1 MAVVLCGAATAQAPT
16 AATAG
21 SDLKTIRTRMVQ
33 TVLGSVSGK
42 AAGEAARYAGT
53 LRPDGSWPDIDY
65 ADQAPSAWKTETHL
79 ARTLSIARA
88 WSDPS
93 SAGRRDA
100 VMKDA
105 ACRALDYWIDHDF
118 QDPNWWHNQISVP
131 RAVGETLLLLGSEAG
146 EARIR
151 KAATIMARSDWET
164 LVGTRKVDWTGANL
178 SDMAW
183 NRVLRG
189 LLESKPE
196 MVAEA
201 FRKAFEEV
209 RIVPPGDDGI
219 QADMSFHQHGPL
231 IYDAGYGEVFV
242 GDVVRFLT
250 IADGTPFAAT
260 PQVRDLIIRY
270 VLDGPQW
277 MMRGVRWDY
286 GVLGRGISRPERSA
300 QGFLAPLDALAALP
314 GPRQAELQAFAQRL
328 RGGKAP
334 ALSGNRHYW
343 DSDFMVHERPGWYA
357 SARGYSTRTMN
368 TDGPHNGE
376 GTKSHYIAD
385 GAFVLMRTGEEY
397 TEIFPAWDWR
407 KAPGTT
413 VEQSD
418 APLDPLHPHRM
429 GTTAFVGGASDGRY
443 GLETMDLA
451 HDGLTAAKSW
461 FFFDDGCVCL
471 GAGISDESTNDVATT
486 IEQCLLRAPVVEARR
501 TDPLKRD
508 TQTTETSWVL
518 HDGVG
523 YVFPPNLTVHLDTRP
538 KTGRWSD
545 IGIGPST
552 PVTKDVFL
560 LWLDHGKKPSGASY
574 EYTVV
579 PNATAEGLDAR
590 VRQNPVTVVSNS
602 RDLQAVRHEVLGILE
617 AAFRKPGTAD
627 FVDGLTIG
635 VDQPCLLV
643 ARKTGDALSLAVS
656 NPINKPLRVQVTVT
670 PEGLD
675 AKSRFIVF
683 DLPDG
688 PLAGSS
694 VVKTMPLKGKASQND
709 ESLPEQCSY
718 RYSHPDGTPRLAN
731 RLMDGRH

>member
-1 MAVVLCGAATAQAPT
+1 M
-16 AATAG
+16 
-21 SDLKTIRTRMVQ
+21 KTVRSRMERSVI
-33 TVLGSVSGK
+33 GSVTARQ
-42 AAGEAARYAGT
+42 AADARRYASD
-53 LRPDGSWPDIDY
+53 LRPDGSWPDVDY
-65 ADQAPSAWKTETHL
+65 TDKAGSDWKTETHL
-79 ARTLSIARA
+79 TRTLEIAGA
-88 WSDPS
+88 WADPFS
-93 SAGRRDA
+93 PARRDA
-100 VMKDA
+100 VLKDA
-105 ACRALDYWIDHDF
+105 ACRALDYWLEHDF
-118 QDPNWWHNQISVP
+118 QNPNWWHNQISVP

-146 EARIR
+146 ETRIR

-189 LLESKPE
+189 LVQGNSG

-201 FRKAFEEV
+201 FSKAFAEV

-242 GDVVRFLT
+242 RDVVQFLT
-250 IADGTPFAAT
+250 IADGTAFAAPPAT
-260 PQVRDLIIRY
+260 RDLIVRY

-286 GVLGRGISRPERSA
+286 GVIGRAISRRERSA
-300 QGFLAPLDALAALP
+300 QGYLTPLDALAALP

-328 RGGKAP
+328 RGEKAT
-334 ALSGNRHYW
+334 ALLGNRHYW

-429 GTTAFVGGASDGRY
+429 GTTSFVGGASDGRY

-461 FFFDDGCVCL
+461 FFFDDECVCL
-471 GAGISDESTNDVATT
+471 GAGITDQSENPVGTT
-486 IEQCLLRAPVVEARR
+486 LEQCLLRAPVVQAGRTEPLQRDAQTSDAR
-501 TDPLKRD
+501 
-508 TQTTETSWVL
+508 WIL

-523 YVFPPNLTVHLDTRP
+523 YVFPSDTTVHLDMRT

-545 IGIGPST
+545 IGTGSKAPLT
-552 PVTKDVFL
+552 RDVFL
-560 LWLDHGKKPSGASY
+560 LWLDHGKKPSGVSY

-579 PNATAEGLDAR
+579 PNATAKDLDAR
-590 VRQNPVTVVSNS
+590 VRQNPMTVVSNT
-602 RDLQAVRHEVLGILE
+602 RNLQAVRHDKLGILE
-617 AAFRKPGTAD
+617 AAFRKPGTAA
-627 FVDGLTIG
+627 FVEGLTIG
-635 VDQPCLLV
+635 VDQPCALV
-643 ARKTGDALSLAVS
+643 ARKTGDAVSLAVS
-656 NPINKPLRVQVTVT
+656 NPVNKPLRVQVMLT
-670 PEGLD
+670 PGGLD
-675 AKSRFIVF
+675 AKSWIIVF

-688 PLAGSS
+688 RLAGSS
-694 VVKTMPLKGKASQND
+694 VVKTVAVTG
-709 ESLPEQCSY
+709 
-718 RYSHPDGTPRLAN
+718 
-731 RLMDGRH
+731 